1 MKNKIVHFVHCID
14 TEGPLYE
21 SLNAK
26 FERIKDIFN
35 INIIPSKKNLE
46 RLKQKKIPLN
56 GKRKN
61 FISIIKPFNK
71 L

>member
-1 MKNKIVHFVHCID
+1 MTKKKIVYFVHCVD

-35 INIIPSKKNLE
+35 ISIFPSKKNLE
-46 RLKQKKIPLN
+46 KLKKKT
-56 GKRKN
+56 N
-61 FISIIKPFNK
+61 FFRR
-71 L
+71 